1 MKFLATVCFTF
12 TLTLTLTLGL
22 SLSDVRMSH
31 AADYK
36 CKNDRV
42 EKRGS
47 TKYKVRR
54 SGSTIYIEKSGSTR
68 GRAVQR
74 GSKYYVEV
82 SGSTKATIENGKI
95 YKSGSTWATV
105 AEAQRM
111 YDCDP
116 TVAATLWVLHKL
128 DRL

>member
-12 TLTLTLTLGL
+12 TMTL
-22 SLSDVRMSH
+22 SLAVAIPTTGH
-31 AADYK
+31 AADYT

-42 EKRGS
+42 EKSGS

-68 GRAVQR
+68 GKAVQR
-74 GSKYYVEV
+74 GSKYYIEV
-82 SGSTKATIENGKI
+82 SGSTKATVENGKI
-95 YKSGSTWATV
+95 YKSGSTWTTV

-111 YDCDP
+111 FDCDP
-116 TVAATLWVLHKL
+116 TVAAALWVLHKL
-128 DRL
+128 GRL

>member
-12 TLTLTLTLGL
+12 TLTLGMGL
-22 SLSDVRMSH
+22 SEPVH
-31 AADYK
+31 AGDYK
-36 CKNDRV
+36 CKDDRV
-42 EKRGS
+42 EKSGS
-47 TKYKVRR
+47 TQYKVRR

-68 GRAVQR
+68 GKAVQR
-74 GSKYYVEV
+74 SSKYYVEV

-105 AEAQRM
+105 AEAQRQ

-116 TVAATLWVLHKL
+116 TVAATLWVLNKL
-128 DRL
+128 GRL

>member
-1 MKFLATVCFTF
+1 MTIS
-12 TLTLTLTLGL
+12 LTLGL
-22 SLSDVRMSH
+22 GVLDARVSLASE
-31 AADYK
+31 YT

-42 EKRGS
+42 EKSGS

-82 SGSTKATIENGKI
+82 SGSTKATVENGKI

>member
-1 MKFLATVCFTF
+1 MRFLATACFTV
-12 TLTLTLTLGL
+12 TLTLGFTI
-22 SLSDVRMSH
+22 SATGTSH
-31 AADYK
+31 ASDYT

-42 EKRGS
+42 EKSGS

-68 GRAVQR
+68 GKAVQR

-111 YDCDP
+111 FDCDP

>member
-12 TLTLTLTLGL
+12 TLTLSLGL
-22 SLSDVRMSH
+22 PGIGVGH
-31 AADYK
+31 AADYT
-36 CKNDRV
+36 CTNDRV
-42 EKRGS
+42 EKSGS

-68 GRAVQR
+68 GKAVQR

-82 SGSTKATIENGKI
+82 SGSTEATIENGKI
-95 YKSGSTWATV
+95 YKSGSTWTTV
-105 AEAQRM
+105 AEAQHM
-111 YDCDP
+111 FDCDP